1 LIHPKYYYRFAKL
14 YKKKG
19 WAGKAIENYEKYLDL
34 GKDADIGIA
43 DAEDA
48 KKRLAGLKS
57 K

>member
-19 WAGKAIENYEKYLDL
+19 WAGKAIENYADL
-34 GKDADIGIA
+34 GIA
-43 DAEDA
+43 DVENA
-48 KKRLAGLKS
+48 KKKLAGLKS

>member
-1 LIHPKYYYRFAKL
+1 MIHPKYYYRFAKL